1 MDVFKEQN
9 VVRLQDSRDLGKKI
23 IFGVTAVMIAA
34 TALLFT
40 FGTMIMML
48 GLMITIGAVYL
59 GYYLVT
65 SLNIEYEYILTN
77 GEVDFDKITAQR
89 SRKRLISVKLN
100 TAVDFGKVEEGKT
113 IEDAD
118 TYVTATAN
126 DPELTDYYLRV
137 KHNGYGDTVIYFTP
151 SEDMITLMKHYFPR
165 ELRS

>member
-113 IEDAD
+113 SEPS
-118 TYVTATAN
+118 TQGL
-126 DPELTDYYLRV
+126 PESL
-137 KHNGYGDTVIYFTP
+137 
-151 SEDMITLMKHYFPR
+151 
-165 ELRS
+165 